1 MRGLDTSAAL
11 RKRDM
16 LYLARIWNYRSYLW
30 RCVARRIAAR
40 RRRGTPHAL
49 RAALAQNSRP

>member
-30 RCVARRIAAR
+30 RCVGRRIAAR
-40 RRRGTPHAL
+40 RRAARPDAL
-49 RAALAQNSRP
+49 RAARRSNSRP